1 MKLHF
6 LDNKTPRESQP
17 KSGIK
22 DIKSVIMISAQLR
35 AARAM
40 LNWSQS
46 ELALRAD
53 MSVETI
59 KRLESMPDTLAA
71 TKVSTLNAI
80 TSAFSDAG
88 VEFTNGDA
96 PGVRLRKK

>member
-80 TSAFSDAG
+80 TSAFADAG